1 MVMTVLS
8 AVCVTLGERPDWPTA
23 KQLLSDPGF
32 LKRLI
37 NYDHQNVS
45 DKIYT
50 RVRKYTREEDFNP
63 LAVGK
68 ISVACKSM
76 CSWVIALENYT
87 KVHRMVKPKQEKCR
101 EAQEALAVSREKLA
115 LKQKSFGKVE
125 DQLMVLEE
133 RYRDSIN
140 QLRILEGS
148 KALTTVRLERA
159 TSFINA
165 LTAEKVRQRRA
176 LIVEEVTTSD
186 PQATLIS

>member
-165 LTAEKVRQRRA
+165 LTAEKVRQRCA

>member
-37 NYDHQNVS
+37 IYDHQNVS

-115 LKQKSFGKVE
+115 LKQKSLGKVE

>member
-115 LKQKSFGKVE
+115 LKQKSLGKVE

>member
-8 AVCVTLGERPDWPTA
+8 AVCVTLGEKPDWPTA

-32 LKRLI
+32 LKKLI
-37 NYDHQNVS
+37 NYDHQNMS

-63 LAVGK
+63 LAIGK

-101 EAQEALAVSREKLA
+101 EAQEALAVAREKLA
-115 LKQKSFGKVE
+115 LKQRSLKKVE
-125 DQLMVLEE
+125 DQLKALEE
-133 RYRDSIN
+133 RYRDSVN

-148 KALTTVRLERA
+148 KTLTTVRLERA
-159 TSFINA
+159 ASLINVLA
-165 LTAEKVRQRRA
+165 TEKVR
-176 LIVEEVTTSD
+176 
-186 PQATLIS
+186 